1 MSIEIRHLV
10 VNATVETADTA
21 NPLQTEHN
29 FDPERFKGEI
39 MAACREIIRQ
49 QIQQRQ
55 ER

>member
-10 VNATVETADTA
+10 VKATVDNGQPAAPFGTA
-21 NPLQTEHN
+21 PN

-39 MAACREIIRQ
+39 MDACKELIRQ
-49 QIQQRQ
+49 QLQQQQ